1 MRWRFIRI
9 SHNYFLEGF
18 NSMRNHVRKTALRST
33 AAVSSLLVIAV
44 ALANPAS
51 AHMGI
56 TANGATLTAGKGATI
71 FLRPGHGC
79 MGQAT
84 NTITVTIPDG
94 VTGVKPQQK
103 AGWVTSTTPTT
114 VSWTGGALPDD
125 QFDDFGIKLT
135 FPALSAGVKSAP
147 VYFKAVQVCDAE
159 ITVTRSDKNAT
170 VTGTIPAYA
179 GKKVALFVDQ
189 IPLTKNDVTVGSD
202 GKFSVTTTSTKI
214 KEGSDVI
221 AKIAGRQIANSIPG
235 QDAWVQIPVAGST
248 ASLSSP
254 APSLTILA
262 P

>member
-1 MRWRFIRI
+1 MLTNF
-9 SHNYFLEGF
+9 
-18 NSMRNHVRKTALRST
+18 RKTALRST
-33 AAVSSLLVIAV
+33 AAASSLLIAAV

-56 TANGATLTAGKGATI
+56 EAHGATLTAGKGATV

-135 FPALSAGVKSAP
+135 FPALPAGVKSAP

-159 ITVTRSDKNAT
+159 ITVTRNGKNAT
-170 VTGTIPAYA
+170 VIGTIPAYA

-189 IPLTKNDVTVGSD
+189 IPLTKNDVTVGSG
-202 GKFSVTTTSTKI
+202 GKFSVTTTSAKI
-214 KEGSDVI
+214 KESSDVI
-221 AKIAGRQIANSIPG
+221 AKVDGRQVANSMAG
-235 QDAWVQIPVAGST
+235 QEAWVEVPVAGST